1 MVVKHDLPRLPIV
14 IASSV
19 IRSAH
24 QGESHGGVY
33 IIDMQAGAFDQVI
46 DWNEASI
53 NWEGRGADRGL
64 RGIAFHRNHVY
75 LAASDEVF
83 VYDQQFNLLESFRNS
98 YLKHTHEI
106 FIADDK
112 LFLTS
117 TGFDSVLVFNLATK
131 TFDRGYCLRLNPTDQ
146 RLYFNVFDPNNESG
160 PQWGDT
166 IHLNSVYYDKG
177 RLYVGCLAIPNLLCI
192 AGNKLFPFAPIPQGS
207 HNTRPFQ
214 EGVLLNDT
222 AAERVAYLDK
232 GGSVLNSQP
241 VISYRDDKLEMAHL
255 PKDHARQS
263 FARGLCVSDKG
274 WILGGSSPSTISA
287 YRLDTPSALKTL
299 NLTMDVRNSIH
310 GLEIWPF

>member
-1 MVVKHDLPRLPIV
+1 MPKHDFPRLPIV

-33 IIDMQAGAFDQVI
+33 IIDMETGTFDQVI
-46 DWNEASI
+46 DWNDTSI

-64 RGIAFHRNHVY
+64 RGIAFHGDRIY
-75 LAASDEVF
+75 LAASDEIF
-83 VYDQQFNLLESFRNS
+83 VYDPQFNLLESFRNR
-98 YLKHTHEI
+98 YLQHTHEI

-117 TGFDSVLVFNLATK
+117 TGFDSVLVFNLTTK
-131 TFDRGYCLRLNPTDQ
+131 RFDRGYCLRLNPADK
-146 RLYFNVFDPNNESG
+146 RLYFSIFDPNHEGG

-166 IHLNSVYYDKG
+166 IHLNSVYHDKE
-177 RLYVGCLAIPNLLCI
+177 RLYVGSLGIPNLLGI
-192 AGNKLFPFAPIPQGS
+192 ADNKLFPFAPIPQGS
-207 HNTRPFQ
+207 HNSRPFQ
-214 EGVLLNDT
+214 QGVLLNDT

-232 GGSVLNSQP
+232 TGSVLNSCP
-241 VISYRDDKLEMAHL
+241 VISYRDDELAMAHL
-255 PKDHARQS
+255 PKDHARQA
-263 FARGLCVSDKG
+263 FARGLCVSDDG

-287 YRLDTPSALKTL
+287 YRLDSSSALKTV